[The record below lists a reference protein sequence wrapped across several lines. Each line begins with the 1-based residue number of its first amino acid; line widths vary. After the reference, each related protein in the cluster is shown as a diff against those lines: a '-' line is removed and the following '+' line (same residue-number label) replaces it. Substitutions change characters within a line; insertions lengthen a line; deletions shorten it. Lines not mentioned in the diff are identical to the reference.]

1 MYSIGDIMKT
11 NKNSLL
17 PIALFLLCALLICFS
32 AQAKDGALLGFTL
45 AQKVVIPSLL
55 PLLILFNLV
64 QEITSQ
70 KPAGK
75 FSKRHRSFRPYRRL
89 SRRRTAYRFALRR

>member
-55 PLLILFNLV
+55 
-64 QEITSQ
+64 
-70 KPAGK
+70 
-75 FSKRHRSFRPYRRL
+75 
-89 SRRRTAYRFALRR
+89 RF